1 MAYTKSASKL
11 QNFPDIA
18 TSFGGKFAYKP
29 HFSLLFLFLIT
40 FLLSHQIFH
49 DQISEHRL
57 RKIRQ
62 SRLLNRSIFGL
73 VLSDDKLTV
82 SPIYACEQMEVAFVG
97 LQRASVRRIPM
108 SLANSMALLFSMT
121 NSLCLLLILSHQIRR
136 WRKFW
141 KHIIYGINLPHHLQQ
156 EKKSGK
162 RKIARCA
169 ILKFMDGGQ
178 AKPRKLGNLLLGEIA
193 SQSVFLESYSQ
204 QTYQFRS
211 RIFI

>member
-82 SPIYACEQMEVAFVG
+82 SPIYACEQMEVAFVSLLYTNICTVFAIYLKRRRTVAFI
-97 LQRASVRRIPM
+97 LQP
-108 SLANSMALLFSMT
+108 
-121 NSLCLLLILSHQIRR
+121 
-136 WRKFW
+136 
-141 KHIIYGINLPHHLQQ
+141 P
-156 EKKSGK
+156 
-162 RKIARCA
+162 
-169 ILKFMDGGQ
+169 
-178 AKPRKLGNLLLGEIA
+178 
-193 SQSVFLESYSQ
+193 
-204 QTYQFRS
+204 
-211 RIFI
+211 

>member
-82 SPIYACEQMEVAFVG
+82 SPIYACEQMEVAIVSLLYTNICTTFAIY
-97 LQRASVRRIPM
+97 LKRRRRTVV
-108 SLANSMALLFSMT
+108 F
-121 NSLCLLLILSHQIRR
+121 ILH
-136 WRKFW
+136 
-141 KHIIYGINLPHHLQQ
+141 P
-156 EKKSGK
+156 
-162 RKIARCA
+162 
-169 ILKFMDGGQ
+169 
-178 AKPRKLGNLLLGEIA
+178 P
-193 SQSVFLESYSQ
+193 
-204 QTYQFRS
+204 
-211 RIFI
+211 

>member
-82 SPIYACEQMEVAFVG
+82 SPIYACEQMEVAFVS
-97 LQRASVRRIPM
+97 LLYTNICTTFAIYLKRRRRTVV
-108 SLANSMALLFSMT
+108 F
-121 NSLCLLLILSHQIRR
+121 ILH
-136 WRKFW
+136 
-141 KHIIYGINLPHHLQQ
+141 P
-156 EKKSGK
+156 
-162 RKIARCA
+162 
-169 ILKFMDGGQ
+169 
-178 AKPRKLGNLLLGEIA
+178 P
-193 SQSVFLESYSQ
+193 
-204 QTYQFRS
+204 
-211 RIFI
+211 

>member
-82 SPIYACEQMEVAFVG
+82 SPIYACEQMEIAFVG

-108 SLANSMALLFSMT
+108 SLAKQ
-121 NSLCLLLILSHQIRR
+121 HG
-136 WRKFW
+136 
-141 KHIIYGINLPHHLQQ
+141 II
-156 EKKSGK
+156 
-162 RKIARCA
+162 
-169 ILKFMDGGQ
+169 
-178 AKPRKLGNLLLGEIA
+178 
-193 SQSVFLESYSQ
+193 V
-204 QTYQFRS
+204 
-211 RIFI
+211 